1 MRLHIFFLNLLYCQ
15 LLTLNVLN
23 NNMNVLNKINNI
35 KKTLN
40 IIKMKVV
47 TNVKHTMDD
56 RNETFN
62 ELTSHF

>member
-1 MRLHIFFLNLLYCQ
+1 MYCQ